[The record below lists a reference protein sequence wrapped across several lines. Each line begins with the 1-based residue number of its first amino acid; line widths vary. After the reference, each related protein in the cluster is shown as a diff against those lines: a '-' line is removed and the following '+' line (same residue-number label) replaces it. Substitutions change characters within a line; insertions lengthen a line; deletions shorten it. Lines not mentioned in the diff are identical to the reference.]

1 MCVNKLGNDVG
12 KIWINNEE
20 FKSAKGKQI
29 AIFCNRHG
37 DMACMHFTKDYKCE
51 RNFYCSAKEFL
62 EKTDARDVLL
72 MRDDKGNTIRVIPS
86 GFHNYG
92 NLFNADDLISAG
104 LFVQEI
110 DYLQRKK

>member
-1 MCVNKLGNDVG
+1 MPYSVTGMATWRVCILR
-12 KIWINNEE
+12 KITN
-20 FKSAKGKQI
+20 
-29 AIFCNRHG
+29 
-37 DMACMHFTKDYKCE
+37 YKCE

-92 NLFNADDLISAG
+92 NFFNADDLISAG